1 MPTVHFEVHFE
12 VLLDGAGTIDHFL
25 EAAVEAA
32 SRAVKGGTASV
43 FWNTEADCS
52 SQNVVSDE
60 DHIKAVING
69 RPVKRLKFQESSSSL
84 ELTRAPSPADAIDLQ
99 SALVT
104 EAELAPHPLH
114 AFQKPPGD
122 ALCCPALEQLI
133 LQKLPLHKVC
143 VQHVQKFLRRVHPTA
158 AMIKQLSFQFFD
170 GCPEEFLPPR
180 LIISGATI
188 GRMHYSIIKKTWVL
202 YYRSDNKRYLFYNWD
217 GTNTF

>member
-25 EAAVEAA
+25 EAAVQAA

-43 FWNTEADCS
+43 FLNTEADCG

-104 EAELAPHPLH
+104 EAELAPHPLC

-122 ALCCPALEQLI
+122 ALYGPVLEQLI

-143 VQHVQKFLRRVHPTA
+143 VQHVQEFLARRVHPTA
-158 AMIKQLSFQFFD
+158 AMIKQLSFQLYD
-170 GCPEEFLPPR
+170 ASRYIPAHLEV
-180 LIISGATI
+180 SGATL
-188 GRMHYSIIKKTWVL
+188 GHLKWDIIKQRHML
-202 YYRSDNKRYLFYNWD
+202 DYRGDNKWYLFYDWD
-217 GTNTF
+217 GANRF